1 MGNRAAQA
9 VWFVEPRRVEIR
21 EVPLPEPAPGEL
33 LVRTAF
39 SGISPGTEMLAY
51 RGELDERLALDD
63 TLSALSGQFCY
74 PFRYGYSCVG
84 RVEQPGGGIAEDAAV
99 FAFHPHQ
106 DRFVVAAGDAIAIA
120 DVDLRQATLFPLV
133 ETALQV
139 SLEAEPEPEAVIV
152 VTGLGV
158 VGLLCSLLLQRGGA
172 RVLASDPAAPRR
184 ELASALGIASF
195 APEHLH
201 ASVAEETSTKGAPL
215 LVEASGNPSA
225 LVNGL
230 ELLRHEGTALVVSW
244 YGTKLVPLPLGADF
258 HRRRLTIRS
267 TQVSTIPARLAGQWS
282 LDRRRHAA
290 RELLREL
297 PLGVLATHQI
307 PFPSAPEAFGLVD
320 RGEPGLMHAALCYE

>member
-1 MGNRAAQA
+1 
-9 VWFVEPRRVEIR
+9 VWFVEAHRVEIR
-21 EVPLPEPAPGEL
+21 AVPLTEPGPDEV

-51 RGELDERLALDD
+51 RGELDERVSVDE
-63 TLSALSGQFCY
+63 TLPALSGRFRF

-84 RVEQPGGGIAEDAAV
+84 RVEQPGADLAEGAAV

-106 DRFVVAAGDAIAIA
+106 DRFVVAAGDAIEIG

-139 SLEAEPEPEAVIV
+139 SLETEAEPEAIIV

-158 VGLLCSLLLQRGGA
+158 VGLLCSLLLQQGGA
-172 RVLASDPAAPRR
+172 RVLASDPVASRR
-184 ELASALGIASF
+184 ELAGTLGI
-195 APEHLH
+195 E
-201 ASVAEETSTKGAPL
+201 SVAPADLQARVTDATSTEGAPL

-225 LVNGL
+225 LADGL
-230 ELLRHEGTALVVSW
+230 ELLAHEGTALVVSW
-244 YGTKLVPLPLGADF
+244 YGTKPVPLPLGADF

-267 TQVSTIPARLAGQWS
+267 SQVSTIPARLAGAWS

-290 RELLREL
+290 RALLNEL
-297 PLGVLATHQI
+297 PLGELATHQI
-307 PFPSAPEAFGLVD
+307 PFRSAPDAFGLVD
-320 RGEPGLMHAALCYE
+320 RGAPGLLHAALCYE